1 MPDPNVLITPKN
13 IAALALPILGS
24 RLNVAKNLSHAMD
37 KEYGRPPNKK
47 PGDTVQVRKPYRFVG
62 GYGLDWDPEPLVDQV
77 CPITV
82 NQVPH
87 VHFQWDSV
95 QKTLSLREAMRIY
108 VDPVVETLASKINA
122 GAATWAANNA
132 LNSVGTP
139 GTKPTGPLTYLTA
152 GDVLVELG
160 LPEGRTSNLTC
171 VVNRAMSSAYVNG
184 TQSLLN
190 PSGLISKQ
198 IMSGEMQNSLG
209 YEILLDQ
216 TINQHV
222 NGTFGGTPLANSA
235 TAQQAEGGN
244 NAEMDF
250 ITDGWTSGGTSLK
263 LGDKFTIGSATSAT
277 VGGVESVHPQTRIST
292 GRQQVFTVMSDIS
305 DTTGAITMRI
315 APAITPSGQYQ
326 NVNSAAVDNAIIT
339 MIGTSGGTATQGL
352 LFDQNAF
359 AFVSVPI
366 NEPEPGMGAKITNY
380 TDDETGLTISHVAYF
395 NGDTGQERHKFQC
408 LIGYGNLYREM
419 ACVIQ
424 A

>member
-24 RLNVAKNLSHAMD
+24 RLNVAKNLSHALD

-62 GYGLDWDPEPLVDQV
+62 GYGLEWDPEPLVDQV
-77 CPITV
+77 CPVTV

-87 VHFQWDSV
+87 VHFQWDSI

-171 VVNRAMSSAYVNG
+171 VVNRAMSSAFVNG
-184 TQSLLN
+184 TTSFFN
-190 PSGLISKQ
+190 PQGLITKQ
-198 IMSGEMQNSLG
+198 VMSGEMQNSLG

-216 TINQHV
+216 TINQHT
-222 NGTFGGTPLANSA
+222 NGTFSGTPLVNGAN
-235 TAQQAEGGN
+235 QQAEGGN
-244 NAEMDF
+244 NATMTL
-250 ITDGWTSGGTSLK
+250 ITDGWSSGACTLQV
-263 LGDKFTIGSATSAT
+263 GDRFTLGSASSAT
-277 VGGVESVHPQTRIST
+277 VGGVESVHPQTRLTT
-292 GRQQVFTVMSDIS
+292 GRQQVFTVQEQIS
-305 DTTGAITMRI
+305 DTTGAISMVI
-315 APAITPSGQYQ
+315 APAITASGQYQ
-326 NVNSAAVDNAIIT
+326 NVNITPVDNAIIT
-339 MIGTSGGTATQGL
+339 MIGTTGQTFTQGL

-366 NEPEPGMGAKITNY
+366 NEPESGMGAKITNY

-395 NGDTGQERHKFQC
+395 DGDSGQERHKFQC

-419 ACVIQ
+419 AVAI
-424 A
+424 AA

>member
-1 MPDPNVLITPKN
+1 MPDPNILVTPKN
-13 IAALALPILGS
+13 IAALVLPSLGN
-24 RLNVAKNLSHAMD
+24 RLNVAKNLCRAMD

-62 GYGLDWDPEPLVDQV
+62 GEGLAWDPEPLVDQV
-77 CPITV
+77 TPITV
-82 NQVPH
+82 NSVPH
-87 VHFQWDSV
+87 VHFQWDSI
-95 QKTLSLREAMRIY
+95 QKTMSLREAMRIY
-108 VDPVVETLASKINA
+108 VDPVTDALANKINA

-139 GTKPTGPLTYLTA
+139 GVKPTSPLTYLTA

-160 LPEGRTSNLTC
+160 LPSQRTEKLTC
-171 VVNRAMSSAYVNG
+171 VVNRQMSSAYVNG
-184 TQSLLN
+184 TTSLLN
-190 PSGLISKQ
+190 PSGIISKQ
-198 IMSGEMQNSLG
+198 YTTGQMQNSLG

-222 NGTFGGTPLANSA
+222 NGTFGGTPLVNTGS
-235 TAQQAEGGN
+235 QQADGGN
-244 NAEMDF
+244 NAQMTL

-277 VGGVESVHPQTRIST
+277 QGGVESVHPQTRVTT
-292 GRQQVFTVMSDIS
+292 GRQQVFTVMADVSDS
-305 DTTGAITMRI
+305 TGAISMLI

-326 NVNSAAVDNAIIT
+326 NVNSAPVDNAIIT

-352 LFDQNAF
+352 LFDENAF
-359 AFVSVPI
+359 AFVTVPI
-366 NEPEPGMGAKITNY
+366 NEPDPGMGAKVTNY
-380 TDDETGLTISHVAYF
+380 TDEETGLVISHVAYF
-395 NGDTGQERHKFQC
+395 DGNQGVEKHKFQA
-408 LIGYGNLYREM
+408 LVGYGNLYREL